1 MNNGAL
7 CGGLLLGLCLALGAF
22 VRCAQADDDIPYTV
36 SKIAV
41 DVSAKN
47 AVAAKANAMAEA
59 EKRGLNT
66 VLRRVVPFSFYPK
79 LPDLQPEQIEGL
91 VNGISIRKEQ
101 YSTTRY
107 IATLDV
113 IFNEQ
118 GVKQLVAN
126 LGLPLSEE
134 RAPMVSILP
143 LTIEGNQVKSAAN
156 DSWRQAWLDL
166 DLSHGLTPANVLQ
179 PRPGLEAGTVRA
191 VLAGDAGAFASVQG
205 DYGSAPLIIAV
216 GQAVDGGK
224 FITRLAGTD
233 GVGRINYGR
242 SDTLNGTSPKA
253 AAKDAASFAYAVI
266 EDRWKATRAPLEA
279 VEPAH
284 YEPGMPP
291 QAAPQGEP
299 GRLVTAVVQFGGLK
313 EWQQIRGRLVQ
324 VPGVRDLEINS
335 LSARTASITF
345 DYAGSLGRL
354 QKVLADS
361 GFSFENGEENFVL
374 KAR

>member
-1 MNNGAL
+1 MGSGARH
-7 CGGLLLGLCLALGAF
+7 GVMIGFCLAVTTF
-22 VRCAQADDDIPYTV
+22 VPYAEADDESPYTV

-47 AVAAKANAMAEA
+47 AVAAKDAAMAEA

-66 VLRRVVPFSFYPK
+66 VLRRVVPFSFYAR

-113 IFNEQ
+113 VFNDQ
-118 GVKQLVAN
+118 GVKQLIAN
-126 LGLPLSEE
+126 LGAPASEE
-134 RAPMVSILP
+134 RAPMISILP
-143 LTIEGNQVKSAAN
+143 LTIEGDKVKSAN

-166 DLSHGLTPANVLQ
+166 DLTHGLTPVNVLQ
-179 PRPGLEAGTVRA
+179 PRPGLEARTVGA
-191 VLAGDAGAFASVQG
+191 VLAGDPGAFASVQG
-205 DYGSAPLIIAV
+205 DYGGAPLIIAV
-216 GQAVDGGK
+216 GEGVDGGQ
-224 FITRLAGTD
+224 FITRLAGAD
-233 GVGRINYGR
+233 GVGMINYGR
-242 SDTLNGTSPKA
+242 SAALNGTSPKV
-253 AAKDAASFAYAVI
+253 AAKDAAAFAYAVI
-266 EDRWKATRAPLEA
+266 EDRWKATQAAPEA
-279 VEPAH
+279 VAPAR
-284 YEPGMPP
+284 YEPGAPAQGTP
-291 QAAPQGEP
+291 QAEP
-299 GRLVTAVVQFGGLK
+299 GRLVTAIVQFGGLK
-313 EWQQIRGRLVQ
+313 EWQQIRSQLLQ

-345 DYAGSLGRL
+345 DYAGSLGHL

-374 KAR
+374 RAR

>member
-7 CGGLLLGLCLALGAF
+7 CGRLILGLCLALGASVPF
-22 VRCAQADDDIPYTV
+22 AQANDDTPFTV

-47 AVAAKANAMAEA
+47 AVAAKANAMTEA

-91 VNGISIRKEQ
+91 VKGISIRKEQ

-126 LGLPLSEE
+126 LGIPLSEE
-134 RAPMVSILP
+134 RAPMISILP
-143 LTIEGNQVKSAAN
+143 LVIEGNQVKSAAN
-156 DSWRQAWLDL
+156 DSWRQVWLDL
-166 DLSHGLTPANVLQ
+166 DLGHGLTPANVLQ

-191 VLAGDAGAFASVQG
+191 VLAGDAGSLASVQG
-205 DYGSAPLIIAV
+205 DYGTAPLIIAV
-216 GQAVDGGK
+216 GQVDGGQ

-242 SDTLNGTSPKA
+242 SDALNGTSLKA
-253 AAKDAASFAYAVI
+253 VAKDAASFAYAVI

-279 VEPAH
+279 VERAR

-291 QAAPQGEP
+291 KAAPQGEP

-324 VPGVRDLEINS
+324 VPGVRDLEVNS

-374 KAR
+374 KVR